1 MLCYVTLCY
10 VTLCYV
16 MLHYVMLCYIIL
28 YYITLFYRIYIYMQ
42 VRHLCHHLWRGL
54 TVSLKKNAK
63 WWIFWPSKRPFFLEL
78 IFSPFLSNFSKILKH
93 HIQTYHGWPESPNLS
108 MGHFSSTL
116 FEALNY
122 LFAISARS
130 QESARGPGFTIH
142 FNGLCLKIVPS
153 GKLT

>member
-28 YYITLFYRIYIYMQ
+28 YYITLFYRIYMQ

-93 HIQTYHGWPESPNLS
+93 HIQTYHGWPLSVQTYLWVISALPYQRDPKNLPVQDLPS
-108 MGHFSSTL
+108 KIQWALSENSTL
-116 FEALNY
+116 W
-122 LFAISARS
+122 
-130 QESARGPGFTIH
+130 
-142 FNGLCLKIVPS
+142 
-153 GKLT
+153 

>member
-1 MLCYVTLCY
+1 MLHYVT
-10 VTLCYV
+10 
-16 MLHYVMLCYIIL
+16 LHYVMLCYIMLCYVIS
-28 YYITLFYRIYIYMQ
+28 YYIILHIFTVYIYMQ
-42 VRHLCHHLWRGL
+42 VRHLCHHLWRGP

-93 HIQTYHGWPESPNLS
+93 HLQTYHGWPESPNLS

-122 LFAISARS
+122 KKLPYQRD
-130 QESARGPGFTIH
+130 PK
-142 FNGLCLKIVPS
+142 NLPS
-153 GKLT
+153 RIYHPFSWALSENRTLW